1 MTTALIME
9 SELRSHPIPVI
20 ETSEALRAEADRL
33 RAAGRRIAIVP
44 TMGALHPGHLSLVK
58 VAREHA
64 DVVWV
69 SIFVNPTQ
77 FNEAS
82 DFEAYPV
89 DLSRDL
95 SLCAEHGV
103 DAVFTPGVA
112 DLYPEGADTWV
123 EVEELAGPLCGRTR
137 PGHFRGVTT
146 VVSKLFLAAKPHVAV
161 FGEKDYQQLAV
172 IRRMNRDLGFGIDVL
187 GGPIVREPDGLALSS
202 RNVHLGPQA
211 REQALVLVQS
221 LEAAERALANGEVSR
236 DALLAA
242 VRETIAQASLASID
256 YAEFRDP
263 ESLEESPDR
272 LAGPALLALAVQFR
286 ADKSGQGAPVRL
298 IDNRVLVPPA
308 HA

>member
-1 MTTALIME
+1 MQ
-9 SELRSHPIPVI
+9 SEFQSHSIPVI
-20 ETSEALRAEADRL
+20 ETTEALRAEADRL

-308 HA
+308 HV

>member
-1 MTTALIME
+1 MQ
-9 SELRSHPIPVI
+9 SEFQSHSIPVI
-20 ETSEALRAEADRL
+20 ETTEALRAEADRL

-58 VAREHA
+58 VAREQA

-95 SLCAEHGV
+95 SLCAQHGV
-103 DAVFTPGVA
+103 DAVFAPGVA

-211 REQALVLVQS
+211 RQEALVLVQS